1 MRQFYVAGDV
11 DVRIKGDRA
20 MTQSY
25 FISAVIILLSITT
38 YSNPRKLSVD
48 NLLSAQM
55 TLGFDRT
62 IQLNESNQFR
72 FPIVIDGKNK
82 CTLTPL
88 TTYKRKEVSINRG
101 TEWKTEPSRSWN
113 DWDEKKISFKL
124 VHRQR
129 ILLLNCDLNL
139 EGKTRMTQARFMSA
153 FERSKIKISL
163 EIPVEDTVGF
173 N

>member
-72 FPIVIDGKNK
+72 FPIVIDG
-82 CTLTPL
+82 
-88 TTYKRKEVSINRG
+88 
-101 TEWKTEPSRSWN
+101 
-113 DWDEKKISFKL
+113 
-124 VHRQR
+124 
-129 ILLLNCDLNL
+129 
-139 EGKTRMTQARFMSA
+139 
-153 FERSKIKISL
+153 
-163 EIPVEDTVGF
+163 
-173 N
+173 